1 MIRVFE
7 PTVTYRD
14 IFRVAVNMRSTY
26 ISGTSPVIKEFEE
39 KFSNICSRK
48 YGVAVSN
55 GSVALDLYIEHQ
67 EAGYGKSDFSSI
79 LNQVRRE

>member
-1 MIRVFE
+1 MISVFE

-39 KFSNICSRK
+39 SFQPC
-48 YGVAVSN
+48 V
-55 GSVALDLYIEHQ
+55 Q
-67 EAGYGKSDFSSI
+67 ENMELPF
-79 LNQVRRE
+79 QTEV